1 MSVSMKWL
9 PMVLPGLLIA
19 AALYSAPTLAQSRS
33 APPLAPTTMASSAP
47 ANDGV
52 VDLDTMVVSGVQPGP
67 GLWKVSK
74 GDHTLWIL
82 GTLSPLPKKMTW
94 LPRDV
99 DAAIAQSQEI
109 LGPPGVSFDPDVG
122 IIRGAFLIP
131 SLLKARKNPDG
142 RTLQQVLPAD
152 LHARWLALKL
162 KYIGRDAGVEKW
174 RPMFAA
180 YELYKE
186 ALDDSGLVQGG
197 VIGPAISKAAKRH
210 KVKQTSPVVKVKI
223 EQPKKVIKEFSSAS
237 LDDIECFG
245 KTMTRLETDLA
256 TMTARANAWAIG
268 DIEALRALPYD
279 DQNREC
285 LSAFIQ
291 AGFAQKRG
299 MGDLPARVQAA
310 WLAAAGTAL
319 ESNQIT
325 FATLPIS
332 DMLNPEGYLG
342 KLRAKGY
349 IVEEP

>member
-1 MSVSMKWL
+1 MKWL
-9 PMVLPGLLIA
+9 PMVLPCLLLA
-19 AALYSAPTLAQSRS
+19 AALSPVPALAQSATTSVTSNSPAS
-33 APPLAPTTMASSAP
+33 AIDS
-47 ANDGV
+47 V

-67 GLWKVSK
+67 GLWKVTN
-74 GDHTLWIL
+74 GDRTLWIL

-99 DAAIAQSQEI
+99 EAAIVQSQEV
-109 LGPPGVSFDPDVG
+109 LAPPGVSFDSDVG
-122 IIRGAFLIP
+122 IIRGALLIP

-197 VIGPAISKAAKRH
+197 VIGPAVAKAVKRH
-210 KVKQTSPVVKVKI
+210 KVKQTSALVKVKI
-223 EQPKKVIKEFSSAS
+223 EQPKKAIKEFSGAS
-237 LDDIECFG
+237 LDDVECFG

-285 LSAFIQ
+285 LTAFIQ
-291 AGFAQKRG
+291 AGFARKRG
-299 MGDLPARVQAA
+299 MSDLPARVQAA
-310 WLAAAGTAL
+310 WLAAATTAL
-319 ESNQIT
+319 EKNQVT

-332 DMLNPEGYLG
+332 DMLKPEGYLG
-342 KLRAKGY
+342 ELRAKGY
-349 IVEEP
+349 LVEEP